1 MPLLRSRSVQQSAI
15 SGQQRREG
23 FNGLLAAF
31 SYWGACMHIRR
42 VFLFLVLFGVS
53 CAQQET
59 RTLVYGRGGDSVG
72 LDPALETDGESF
84 KVCDNIYET
93 LVTFRPEN
101 TEVMPGLAESWE
113 VSEDR
118 MTWTFHLRRN
128 VTFHDGTPFNADAV
142 VFSLGRQFMAD
153 HPFHRVEGAYQYW
166 NSMSMSDIVRDVRKG
181 DSHTVE
187 IELKRPNAPFLSN
200 LAMNFCA
207 IASPTAVRKWG
218 DDYPRHPAGTGPFRF
233 VQWVKDDRVVLE
245 RNPDYWGPPPRL
257 DRLIFRSI
265 PENSVR
271 LIALTQG
278 AIDGMDN
285 LVPDFIPNIK
295 SDPNLQLLSQAG
307 MNVGYLAMN
316 MDRPPFHLMKVR
328 HAVNHAINKQ
338 ALVDNLYQ
346 GLALPAVN
354 PIPPTLWS
362 YHEGIVGYAYDPERA
377 RRLLAEAGYAEGFE
391 TTLWAMPVP
400 RPYMP
405 QPLKIA
411 QAIQAD
417 LKEVGIEAQIVSF
430 EWGTYLDKVGRGQH
444 DMALL
449 GWTGDNGDPD
459 NFLYVLLDKSAAEPP
474 ANNIAF
480 YRSEPLHKI
489 LVEAQREVD
498 IARRTALYRQ
508 AQEIVHRDAPW
519 VPLVHAAQ
527 TAAFKKSVVGYRL
540 HPTGS
545 KWFQNVAIK
554 SEM

>member
-1 MPLLRSRSVQQSAI
+1 MWIRLLLLIVSVAVV
-15 SGQQRREG
+15 
-23 FNGLLAAF
+23 
-31 SYWGACMHIRR
+31 ACGPR
-42 VFLFLVLFGVS
+42 
-53 CAQQET
+53 QP

-93 LVTFRPEN
+93 LVRFAPET
-101 TEVMPGLAESWE
+101 TELEPCLATEWS
-113 VSEDR
+113 VSDDR
-118 MTWTFHLRRN
+118 MTWTFQLRRN
-128 VTFHDGTPFNADAV
+128 VRFHDGTEMKADAV
-142 VFSLGRQFMAD
+142 AFSLGRQFKPD

-166 NSMSMSDIVRDVRKG
+166 NSMSMSEIVRDVRKV
-181 DSHTVE
+181 DDFTVAV
-187 IELKRPNAPFLSN
+187 ELHRPNAPFLSN

-207 IASPTAVRKWG
+207 IVSPAAVEEFG
-218 DDYPRHPAGTGPFRF
+218 PDYPRHPVGTGPFRF
-233 VQWVKDDRVVLE
+233 VEWIKDDRIVLE
-245 RNPDYWGPPPRL
+245 RYPDYWGTPAKLERL
-257 DRLIFRSI
+257 VFQSI

-278 AIDGMDN
+278 SIDGMDN
-285 LVPDFIPNIK
+285 LVPDFVKNIK
-295 SDPNLQLLSQAG
+295 ANPKLRLQSQPG

-316 MDRPPFHLMKVR
+316 LDRQPFHLLKVR
-328 HAVNHAINKQ
+328 RAVNHAINKQ
-338 ALVDNLYQ
+338 ALVDNLYL
-346 GLALPAVN
+346 GLASPAVN
-354 PIPPTLWS
+354 PIPPTLWG
-362 YHEGIVGYAYDPERA
+362 YHESIEDYAYDPGRA
-377 RRLLAEAGYAEGFE
+377 RRLLLEAGYPDGFK

-417 LKEVGIEAQIVSF
+417 LSAVGIEAEIVSF
-430 EWGTYLDKVGRGQH
+430 EWGTYLDKVQRGQH

-459 NFLYVLLDKSAAEPP
+459 NFLYVLLDKSATEFP

-480 YRSEPLHKI
+480 YRSEALHDI
-489 LVEAQREVD
+489 LVAAQVEVAPD
-498 IARRTALYRQ
+498 ARTELYRR

-527 TAAFKKSVVGYRL
+527 TAAFDRTVTGFQL

-545 KWFQNVAIK
+545 KWFHNVEIRR
-554 SEM
+554 EP